1 MASLQALLVAVCAVT
16 NTVLAFPTT
25 RSTSPIVALGG
36 GEFIGTT
43 SDGVNKFLGIPFAQP
58 PFVLVGAL
66 GPYSGTHNATA
77 FGLSCPQQAT
87 TQTIPNRLPQEAAD
101 FVASVFPIISLD
113 SEDCLTLNVITP
125 ACAKHGSKLPVVVWI
140 YGGETYT
147 TPLTLLSLTASQAVS
162 RLGSSSLYDGS
173 VIVKRSI
180 ALKEPVVYVSL
191 NYRWVLLES
200 FFVTLP
206 DPRPPRSLAAFGFLA
221 SQEFKDAGVGNLGLH
236 DQRMAL
242 RWIQKYI
249 YVFGGDSSKVTIWG
263 QSAGSVSVSL
273 QMLTNGGNTEGLFR
287 AAFMQSGT
295 PPPIGD
301 ITHGQ
306 RYYDDLVVRTG
317 CSGSSD
323 TLACLR
329 AAPYDEL
336 KAAMDSSQLIAT
348 YNSLALVW
356 QQGSVASIPFVTGDC
371 DDEGTLFALFQ
382 LNVTAPAEPTRT
394 YAAFYQDSS
403 CQMQRM
409 LSWTS
414 CLRCTPQDDSQGSPY
429 DTGTQNAFAPQFK
442 RIASILGDS
451 VFQAPRRFFLN
462 NVSDKQKTWSFL
474 SKRLK
479 SMPVLGSAHG
489 TDIRNIYGT
498 GELTD
503 YLIHFA
509 THLDPNSGSSPQ

>member
-1 MASLQALLVAVCAVT
+1 MASLQALLVAICAVT
-16 NTVLAFPTT
+16 TTTVLEIPT
-25 RSTSPIVALGG
+25 TSPIVALGG

-58 PFVLVGAL
+58 PVGDLRLRLPQAL

-77 FGLSCPQQAT
+77 FGLLCPQQAS

-101 FVASVFPIISLD
+101 YVASAFPIISLD
-113 SEDCLTLNVITP
+113 SEDCLTLNVVTP
-125 ACAKHGSKLPVVVWI
+125 ARAKHGSKLPVVVAK
-140 YGGETYT
+140 EMR
-147 TPLTLLSLTASQAVS
+147 S
-162 RLGSSSLYDGS
+162 YDGS

-191 NYRWVLLES
+191 NYRWTINALL
-200 FFVTLP
+200 
-206 DPRPPRSLAAFGFLA
+206 AFGFLA
-221 SQEFKDAGVGNLGLH
+221 SQEVKDAGVGNLGLH

-249 YVFGGDSSKVTIWG
+249 YAFGGDSSKVTIWG
-263 QSAGSVSVSL
+263 QSAGSVS
-273 QMLTNGGNTEGLFR
+273 NTEGLFR

-317 CSGSSD
+317 CSDSSD

-336 KAAMDSSQLIAT
+336 KAAMDTSQLIAT

-356 QQGSVASIPFVTGDC
+356 QVRADGVFLADGPQKLVQQGNVASIPFSARKTDADLRNLLSGFFLPNATDAEL
-371 DDEGTLFALFQ
+371 DELLTL
-382 LNVTAPAEPTRT
+382 
-394 YAAFYQDSS
+394 Y
-403 CQMQRM
+403 
-409 LSWTS
+409 
-414 CLRCTPQDDSQGSPY
+414 PQDDTQGSPY
-429 DTGTQNAFAPQFK
+429 DTGIQNAFTPQFK

-462 NVSDKQKTWSFL
+462 NVSDKQNTWSFL
-474 SKRLK
+474 SKRLE
-479 SMPVLGSAHG
+479 SMLVLGSAHG
-489 TDIRNIYGT
+489 SDVQNIYGA

-509 THLDPNSGSSPQ
+509 THLDPNGGSLPSFEKPPPERLAAISGVVPPTLVTHGPTNTWWL

>member
-1 MASLQALLVAVCAVT
+1 MASLQALLVAICAVT
-16 NTVLAFPTT
+16 TISTVLAIPTT
-25 RSTSPIVALGG
+25 RSASPIVALGG

-43 SDGVNKFLGIPFAQP
+43 SDGVNKFLGIP
-58 PFVLVGAL
+58 LRNHRSVGDLRLRLPQAL

-87 TQTIPNRLPQEAAD
+87 P
-101 FVASVFPIISLD
+101 FPIITLE
-113 SEDCLTLNVITP
+113 SEDCLTLNVVTP
-125 ACAKHGSKLPVVVWI
+125 ARAKHGSKLPVVVAK
-140 YGGETYT
+140 EMR
-147 TPLTLLSLTASQAVS
+147 S
-162 RLGSSSLYDGS
+162 YDGS
-173 VIVKRSI
+173 VIVKCLI
-180 ALKEPVVYVSL
+180 VFKEPVVYV
-191 NYRWVLLES
+191 
-200 FFVTLP
+200 T
-206 DPRPPRSLAAFGFLA
+206 FGFLA
-221 SQEFKDAGVGNLGLH
+221 SQEVKDAGVGNLGLH

-249 YVFGGDSSKVTIWG
+249 YAFGGDPSKVTIWG

-317 CSGSSD
+317 SCR
-323 TLACLR
+323 R

-356 QQGSVASIPFVTGDC
+356 QVRAGGVFLADGPQKLVQQGSVATIPFVIGDC
-371 DDEGTLFALFQ
+371 DDEGTLFALSL
-382 LNVTAPAEPTRT
+382 LNVTTDADLRNLLSGFFLPNATDAELDELLTL
-394 YAAFYQDSS
+394 Y
-403 CQMQRM
+403 
-409 LSWTS
+409 
-414 CLRCTPQDDSQGSPY
+414 PQNDTQGSPY
-429 DTGTQNAFAPQFK
+429 DTGTQNTFTPQFK
-442 RIASILGDS
+442 RIASMLGDS

-462 NVSDKQKTWSFL
+462 NVSDKQNTWSFL

-479 SMPVLGSAHG
+479 WMPVLGSAHG
-489 TDIRNIYGT
+489 SDVQNIYGA

-509 THLDPNSGSSPQ
+509 THLDPNGGSLPSVLPLIT